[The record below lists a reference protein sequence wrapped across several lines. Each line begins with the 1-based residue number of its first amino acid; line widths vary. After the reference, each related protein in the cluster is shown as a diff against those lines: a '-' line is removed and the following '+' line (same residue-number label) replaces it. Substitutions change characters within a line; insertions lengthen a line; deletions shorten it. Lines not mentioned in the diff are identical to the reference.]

1 LTDTVSAEVG
11 ANYKD
16 WEDYSGDTA
25 LLEVLAGIYYNPVSQ
40 LTFGLEAEFADVPH
54 DVRAGPGRVYSDF
67 YDGDDDELF
76 TFDFVSIWRF

>member
-40 LTFGLEAEFADVPH
+40 LTFGLEAEWADIPE
-54 DVRAGPGRVYSDF
+54 DVRAAF
-67 YDGDDDELF
+67 TDEDVL
-76 TFDFVSIWRF
+76 TAAFVSIWRF